1 MSQKIFLVK
10 NSSKKTATVT
20 GGFLLKMRD
29 IPKKARKTLTL
40 DNGKEF
46 IRHVTYRQIGFKTYF
61 CDAYRPRQKA
71 LVEKMNSMIH
81 RIIPKNIDIKN
92 ITQEV
97 LDNVADILNNLPR
110 KILGYKTPNEVWNK
124 SL

>member
-110 KILGYKTPNEVWNK
+110 KILGYKTPNEVWNEN
-124 SL
+124 L